1 MNRSRHTPCAVGR
14 GNNIYLHE
22 TRFNDAIKRFKR
34 HTEETAHGVC
44 LLRGTMNESRESRP
58 FQYGIGTLLGL
69 MFVVAVVFGLL
80 RWMGATPG
88 QSAIVLGI
96 VIVSLLAAVALIAA
110 ISKTS
115 DNE

>member
-1 MNRSRHTPCAVGR
+1 VCRLLAVCRLYHSYRHQTDIREKTVPQQ
-14 GNNIYLHE
+14 
-22 TRFNDAIKRFKR
+22 
-34 HTEETAHGVC
+34 TAHGVC
-44 LLRGTMNESRESRP
+44 LLQKAMNEPRPSRP

-80 RWMGATPG
+80 RWMGASPA
-88 QSAIVLGI
+88 QCAIVLAI
-96 VIVSLLAAVALIAA
+96 IIVSLLAAVALIAA